1 MCRESYCPKLLAALK
16 LGDVPRQHDTV
27 GREALSVRVLPIA
40 GAFVVALTE
49 IDRSLLKRCLAQ
61 EPGSWKDFVDRFIG
75 LFIHVINHT
84 AHARSAQL
92 VPDDVDD
99 LCAEVFVTLLA
110 DDMAILKRFRG
121 KSSLATYLTVISR
134 RIIVR
139 QIAQRRL
146 AKEFGHVPAH
156 QSSIDQAKANAN
168 WDVKRIDDSDQVER
182 MLRDLPEND
191 ATIVRQFHLEGR
203 SYREISLQL
212 GVPENSIGPT
222 LSRARERL
230 RNETT
235 TS

>member
-1 MCRESYCPKLLAALK
+1 MGK
-16 LGDVPRQHDTV
+16 D
-27 GREALSVRVLPIA
+27 ALSVRVLPKT
-40 GAFVVALTE
+40 GAFIVALTE

-61 EPGSWKDFVDRFIG
+61 EPGAWKDFVDRFIG

-92 VPDDVDD
+92 VPDDIDD

-134 RIIVR
+134 RIVVR

-156 QSSIDQAKANAN
+156 QSSIDQANANAN
-168 WDVKRIDDSDQVER
+168 WDVKRIDDNDQIER
-182 MLRDLPEND
+182 MLQDLPEND
-191 ATIVRQFHLEGR
+191 ASIVRQFHLEGR
-203 SYREISLQL
+203 TYREISSRL

-222 LSRARERL
+222 LSRARDRL
-230 RNETT
+230 RNET
-235 TS
+235 SPS